1 MVSTSPQ
8 HGYLEIQSITSDDE
22 YNSKV
27 FDQSTINSEKMFYI
41 QAGVNQS
48 SDYFMFDV
56 TNGIYWLRDLVLKI
70 VIIPENLYM
79 KTQNVHVE
87 EGKSVKLSPEFM
99 TPYSEYYVGKV
110 IDYKILELPKF
121 GSIRSGKSSKINRF
135 TQKQLEAGV
144 VQYIHSGT
152 EDHFDTMKLVAS
164 CKNKE
169 SLPFILNIEI
179 QPVNDEVP
187 VISTNTGLQMWIG
200 GKAVLKNTDLS
211 ELNDYFFIIIVFN
224 L

>member
-1 MVSTSPQ
+1 
-8 HGYLEIQSITSDDE
+8 
-22 YNSKV
+22 
-27 FDQSTINSEKMFYI
+27 MFYI

-79 KTQNVHVE
+79 KTQNLHVE
-87 EGKSVKLSPEFM
+87 EGKFVKLSPEFM
-99 TPYSEYYVGKV
+99 TPYSEYYVGK
-110 IDYKILELPKF
+110 IIEYKILELPRF

-144 VQYIHSGT
+144 VQYIHSGS
-152 EDHFDTMKLVAS
+152 EDHFDTMKLVALG
-164 CKNKE
+164 KNKE

-187 VISTNTGLQMWIG
+187 IITTNTGLQMWIG
-200 GKAVLKNTDLS
+200 GKSVLKITDLS
-211 ELNDYFFIIIVFN
+211 KLKEFYYKTKL

>member
-56 TNGIYWLRDLVLKI
+56 TNGIYWLKDLVLKI
-70 VIIPENLYM
+70 VIIPENLYI
-79 KTQNVHVE
+79 KTQNLHVE
-87 EGKSVKLSPEFM
+87 EGKSVKLSPEYM
-99 TPYSEYYVGKV
+99 TPYSEYYIGK
-110 IDYKILELPKF
+110 IIEYKIIDLPSF

-144 VQYIHSGT
+144 VQYIHSGS
-152 EDHFDTMKLVAS
+152 EDHFDSMKLVAIG
-164 CKNKE
+164 KNKE
-169 SLPFILNIEI
+169 SLPFSLNIEV

-187 VISTNTGLQMWIG
+187 RVTTNTGLQMWIG
-200 GKAVLKNTDLS
+200 GKSVLKNSDLS
-211 ELNDYFFIIIVFN
+211 KLKVLKLI
-224 L
+224 

>member
-1 MVSTSPQ
+1 MSTSPQ
-8 HGYLEIQSITSDDE
+8 HGYLEIQSITTDDE

-79 KTQNVHVE
+79 KTQNLHVE
-87 EGKSVKLSPEFM
+87 EGKFVRLSPDCM
-99 TPYSEYYVGKV
+99 TPYSEYYVGK
-110 IDYKILELPKF
+110 IIEYKILELPRF

-144 VQYIHSGT
+144 VQYTHSGT
-152 EDHFDTMKLVAS
+152 ENHFDSMKLVAFG
-164 CKNKE
+164 KNKE
-169 SLPFILNIEI
+169 SLPFSLSIEI

-187 VISTNTGLQMWIG
+187 IVTTNTGLQMWIG
-200 GKAVLKNTDLS
+200 GKSVLKNSDLS
-211 ELNDYFFIIIVFN
+211 KF
-224 L
+224 

>member
-56 TNGIYWLRDLVLKI
+56 TNGIYWLKDLVLKI
-70 VIIPENLYM
+70 VIIPENLYI
-79 KTQNVHVE
+79 KTQNLHVE
-87 EGKSVKLSPEFM
+87 EGKSVKLSPEYM
-99 TPYSEYYVGKV
+99 TPYSEYYIGK
-110 IDYKILELPKF
+110 IIEYKIIDLPSF

-144 VQYIHSGT
+144 VQFIHSGS
-152 EDHFDTMKLVAS
+152 EDHFDSMKLVAIG
-164 CKNKE
+164 KNKE
-169 SLPFILNIEI
+169 SLPFSLNIEV

-187 VISTNTGLQMWIG
+187 RVTTNTGLQMWIG
-200 GKAVLKNTDLS
+200 GKSVLKNSDLS
-211 ELNDYFFIIIVFN
+211 KLEVFILI
-224 L
+224 

>member
-1 MVSTSPQ
+1 MSTSPQ
-8 HGYLEIQSITSDDE
+8 HGYLEIQSILSDDE

-56 TNGIYWLRDLVLKI
+56 TNGIYWLKDMILKI

-79 KTQNVHVE
+79 KTQNLHVE
-87 EGKSVKLSPEFM
+87 EGKYVKLTPEYM
-99 TPYSEYYVGKV
+99 TPYSEYYVGK
-110 IDYKILELPKF
+110 IIEYKILDLPRF

-135 TQKQLEAGV
+135 TQKQLEAGL
-144 VQYIHSGT
+144 VQYIHSGS
-152 EDHFDTMKLVAS
+152 EDHFDTMKLVAFG
-164 CKNKE
+164 KNKE

-187 VISTNTGLQMWIG
+187 MVSTNTGLQMWVG
-200 GKAVLKNTDLS
+200 GKSVLKNTDLS
-211 ELNDYFFIIIVFN
+211 KLLSHLSQRFH
-224 L
+224 